1 MMLLMCGREPH
12 GSCINTNHSVIH
24 EDTPVMMNV
33 HVLMGTIPSHI
44 SAMEESFWIDN
55 DNIPTRL
62 FSREKTEVQV
72 YNERSIAIGA
82 S

>member
-1 MMLLMCGREPH
+1 M
-12 GSCINTNHSVIH
+12 IH

-44 SAMEESFWIDN
+44 SAMEESFYINN
-55 DNIPTRL
+55 DNIPETRS

-72 YNERSIAIGA
+72 HNERSIAIGA